1 MAQKKNQV
9 TLSFLQLLVL
19 IYLIRTRSRRHRM
32 ERPAVADG
40 TSRSAG

>member
-19 IYLIRTRSRRHRM
+19 IYLIRTRSRRYRV
-32 ERPAVADG
+32 ERPALADG
-40 TSRSAG
+40 TYSSAS